1 MARPRKP
8 KPRKVTRHPGI
19 YDRGTYWQVR
29 VRYTDDDTGE
39 VVELENRR
47 EDFDPADPDSKEAAL
62 QRAISYRANELA
74 TIRTHRKPM
83 SETAEKQE
91 LRHWLERYRKEVL
104 LPHKD
109 GLIPPPGRKATAAEL
124 KKIPAYS
131 RGLEYRK
138 GWREE
143 LNWVE
148 RWLGIDVVRK
158 ARFLSPERQ
167 AQVVEDQ
174 AFFRTFFKRDVLGLK
189 PSDFHGKPDS
199 LTSRSR
205 DQKGGEAK
213 DPTKLRHLAV
223 ISAVYRR
230 ARSAWGFEDIPNP
243 IRAMDKKPNPGKR
256 RERPLGEDEW
266 DTVWAALQNTH
277 PTTKAFILFSRW
289 SAVRRGEPGKLR
301 WEDIKGWGTDAVV
314 ARLRETKTPVPGEVN
329 ARTIPLHPEAVAAIA
344 SLLEDPT
351 KPPRS
356 GWVFPSPT
364 DDKKPLPGGTAYQA
378 WKRARER
385 AGLPP
390 NDRGEIP
397 TLHDLRHTRLSEL
410 VNDGLELPKMMSVS
424 GHKDTRT
431 ALRYYHAKPADVGA
445 EILELEKKRKRKVER
460 TAEALSLDDTEAMEQ
475 AIAQMEAAMRKNP
488 KLRRKMMAAA
498 VAAEADED

>member
-1 MARPRKP
+1 
-8 KPRKVTRHPGI
+8 VTRHPGI

-29 VRYTDDDTGE
+29 VRYTDDDTGQ

-47 EDFDPADPDSKEAAL
+47 EDFDPSDPASKEAAL
-62 QRAISYRANELA
+62 QRAISYKANEMA

-124 KKIPAYS
+124 AKLPAYS

-138 GWREE
+138 GWQEE

-148 RWLGIDVVRK
+148 RWLGLDVVKK
-158 ARFLSPERQ
+158 AKFLSPERR

-174 AFFRTFFKRDVLGLK
+174 AFFRAFFKRDVLGLK
-189 PSDFHGKPDS
+189 ASDFHGSADC

-213 DPTKLRHLAV
+213 DSTKLRHLAV

-230 ARSAWGFEDIPNP
+230 ARSAWGFEKIVNP
-243 IRAMDKKPNPGKR
+243 IRNMDQKPSPGQR
-256 RERPLGEDEW
+256 RVRPLVDDEW
-266 DTVWAALQNTH
+266 DTVWAELQNTH

-289 SAVRRGEPGKLR
+289 SAVRRGEPSKLR

-329 ARTIPLHPEAVAAIA
+329 ARSIPLHPEAVAAIA
-344 SLLEDPT
+344 SLLEDPA
-351 KPPRS
+351 KPPRT
-356 GWVFPSPT
+356 GWVFPSPN
-364 DDKKPLPGGTAYQA
+364 DPEKSMPGGTAYQA

-431 ALRYYHAKPADVGA
+431 ALRYYHAKAEDVGA
-445 EILELEKKRKRKVER
+445 EILELERKRKRKVAQA
-460 TAEALSLDDTEAMEQ
+460 TEALAMDDAEAMEQ
-475 AIAQMEAAMRKNP
+475 AVAQMEAAMRKNP
-488 KLRRKMMAAA
+488 KLRRKLMAAA